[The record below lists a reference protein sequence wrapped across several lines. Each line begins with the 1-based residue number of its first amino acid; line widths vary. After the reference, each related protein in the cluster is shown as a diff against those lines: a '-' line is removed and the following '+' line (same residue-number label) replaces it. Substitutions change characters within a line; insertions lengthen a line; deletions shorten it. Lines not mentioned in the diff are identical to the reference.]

1 MHHQLPGSQTGNS
14 KILNKAQIEKFEI
27 LQGQLQSVYDEMNTL
42 AKKTP
47 NDALNKFKLGLIN
60 SVLAK
65 ANGLL
70 GIEKKPFS
78 DFEQF
83 DDTAIP
89 TTSDVLVLISQ
100 YLSAFEN
107 LRVASI
113 RTDGYKWYWSGPEE
127 ILTSPP
133 KKLK

>member
-1 MHHQLPGSQTGNS
+1 MKKT
-14 KILNKAQIEKFEI
+14 QIEEFEI

-70 GIEKKPFS
+70 GSEKKPFS

-107 LRVASI
+107 LRVANI
-113 RTDGYKWYWSGPEE
+113 RTDGYKWYWSSPEE
-127 ILTSPP
+127 IPTGPP
-133 KKLK
+133 KKLKQ